1 MEEVYTSSSDF
12 VKHLLEI
19 CEKLQI
25 ACVVVVVMVYAK
37 LYIYCILAVFLCR
50 KNCMTSCIK

>member
-1 MEEVYTSSSDF
+1 MEDVYTSSSDF

-25 ACVVVVVMVYAK
+25 ACVVVVVMVYA
-37 LYIYCILAVFLCR
+37 
-50 KNCMTSCIK
+50 